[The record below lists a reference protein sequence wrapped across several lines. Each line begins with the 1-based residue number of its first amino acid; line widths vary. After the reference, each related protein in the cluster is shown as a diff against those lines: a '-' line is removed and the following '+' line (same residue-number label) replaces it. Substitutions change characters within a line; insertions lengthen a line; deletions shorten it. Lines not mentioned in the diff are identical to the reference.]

1 MPAMTP
7 ARAHAGPSTSGLTPL
22 LAGAALVLAS
32 YLVLDRA
39 GVFDPEPSGDPR
51 PVTARGDLAAIEK
64 TTIEI
69 FERNSPSVVHIS
81 TLSKSSGYSLAATST
96 GSGFV
101 WDTQGHIVTN
111 YHVVITA
118 DPHAPRMR
126 GDSLQ
131 SLLVWFKDKR
141 AQAYEAEFVRGY
153 PYLDL
158 AVIRIN
164 NPPRTLRPLLLGK
177 SADLKVGQSVFAIGN
192 PFGLD
197 ASLSTGVISALD
209 RSMTTDFG
217 TQLTGLI
224 QVDAAINPGN
234 SGGPLLDSAGRL
246 IGMTTAIVS
255 KSGDSAGIGLAVP
268 VDVINDKL
276 PRLLAGKHALR
287 GGLGITTQGSV
298 QLRTPDG
305 YARAIVVSSL
315 VPGGGA
321 EEAGIRM
328 IDVNSRGEIVSGDAI
343 LSINGEDVISVNDLY
358 RVLDRY
364 EAGKVVTVKLAR
376 FENGRPKIGEVNV
389 TLKPLPSN

>member
-7 ARAHAGPSTSGLTPL
+7 ARVHAVPQTSGLTAL
-22 LAGAALVLAS
+22 LAGAALVLAG

-39 GVFDPEPSGDPR
+39 GVFDPAPSGEPR
-51 PVTARGDLAAIEK
+51 PVTARGNLAAIEK

-69 FERNSPSVVHIS
+69 FQNNSPSVVHIN
-81 TLSKSSGYSLAATST
+81 TFSKGRGYSLAGSSS

-101 WDTQGHIVTN
+101 WDQLGHVVTN
-111 YHVVITA
+111 YHVVVSA
-118 DPHAPRMR
+118 DPRLGPMP
-126 GDSLQ
+126 Q
-131 SLLVWFKDKR
+131 SILVRFKDKR
-141 AQAYEAEFVRGY
+141 PYEAEFVRGY

-158 AVIRIN
+158 AVVRIST
-164 NPPRTLRPLLLGK
+164 PPRNLKPMVLGR
-177 SADLKVGQSVFAIGN
+177 SADLKVGQMVFAIGN

-209 RSMTTDFG
+209 RSITTDFG

-287 GGLGITTQGSV
+287 GGLGIQTGEFFVELDRS
-298 QLRTPDG
+298 DG
-305 YARAIVVSSL
+305 YRRAIPVGSL
-315 VPGGGA
+315 VRGGGA
-321 EEAGIRM
+321 QEAGMRPIKTT
-328 IDVNSRGEIVSGDAI
+328 NRGEIISGDAI
-343 LSINGEDVISVNDLY
+343 LAINDEIVGSVNDLH
-358 RVLDRY
+358 RVLDKY
-364 EAGKVVTVKLAR
+364 EAGQTVTVKLAR
-376 FENGRPKIGEVNV
+376 FDGGRYRVDDV
-389 TLKPLPSN
+389 DVMLKPLPSN